1 MHNQSRRQQL
11 GTKRP
16 PKYPRYRHDGS
27 FGKFGP
33 QEYQTNYDTA
43 FRLVNNFMDRMLP
56 YGLGADRMI
65 EVSLGKGETGLRGI
79 VDLNARE
86 RQAVIDEYERSN
98 DEHNER

>member
-1 MHNQSRRQQL
+1 MRNQSRRQQL

-16 PKYPRYRHDGS
+16 PKYPRYRQDGS
-27 FGKFGP
+27 FDGVGP
-33 QEYQTNYDTA
+33 QTHPVNFDTA

-65 EVSLGKGETGLRGI
+65 EVPLNRGETTLRGI
-79 VDLNARE
+79 VDLNARA

-98 DEHNER
+98 DER